1 MDKPYNAVLQV
12 IAGVL
17 FIALFAQ
24 LSLHLPSNAGGIPVT
39 GQSLAVL
46 LVGLLL
52 RPPLGVA
59 VAFAYVLLGV
69 AGLPVF
75 ADGRSGPE
83 VMAGGSGGFLVG
95 FVAAAWL
102 LGRMRAMG
110 WRSSFGKC
118 LFAMA
123 AGTVTILAFGLGR
136 LAMLYGA
143 ARALE
148 YGFYPFWPGALAK
161 AVVGAVLSAGYY
173 KMIQA
178 ESRRF

>member
-1 MDKPYNAVLQV
+1 MDKPFSIALQV
-12 IAGVL
+12 IAGVI

-24 LSLHLPSNAGGIPVT
+24 LTLHLPSNAGGIPVT

-46 LVGLLL
+46 LAGFLL

-59 VAFAYVLLGV
+59 AAVAYVLLGV

-75 ADGRSGPE
+75 AGGRSGPE
-83 VMAGGSGGFLVG
+83 VLSGGSGGFLVG
-95 FVAAAWL
+95 FVASAWL
-102 LGRMRAMG
+102 LSRMGAMG

-123 AGTVTILAFGLGR
+123 AGTVAILAFGLGR
-136 LAMLYGA
+136 LTMLYGV

-148 YGFYPFWPGALAK
+148 YGFYPFWPGALVK
-161 AVVGAVLSAGYY
+161 VVIGAALSAGYN
-173 KMIQA
+173 KMIQG
-178 ESRRF
+178 EN